1 MKKIIFLPKRNLF
14 SERRDNDILDI
25 THLKN
30 QILCYRISKNAI
42 SYFYKKN
49 WFGIEF
55 DNAGHV
61 QAPYMFEI
69 YLRIEWQT
77 SLIPYITAYFSIIIF
92 FLSNIML
99 QTKLNL
105 EKISGALKIQG
116 LEFNYISNMLLV
128 MKIFKIP
135 DIHKSDFLVL
145 WLKNDAEI
153 DYSVFP

>member
-1 MKKIIFLPKRNLF
+1 MQAYSFPISAKAKSLLFSHFNKRSYPTHIKHLWKTCTFFNILFYHIHFFRNVINLKYENRRKHAKVMKKIIFLPKRNLF

-61 QAPYMFEI
+61 QAPYV
-69 YLRIEWQT
+69 W
-77 SLIPYITAYFSIIIF
+77 SLSKDRVT
-92 FLSNIML
+92 N
-99 QTKLNL
+99 
-105 EKISGALKIQG
+105 
-116 LEFNYISNMLLV
+116 
-128 MKIFKIP
+128 
-135 DIHKSDFLVL
+135 
-145 WLKNDAEI
+145 
-153 DYSVFP
+153 